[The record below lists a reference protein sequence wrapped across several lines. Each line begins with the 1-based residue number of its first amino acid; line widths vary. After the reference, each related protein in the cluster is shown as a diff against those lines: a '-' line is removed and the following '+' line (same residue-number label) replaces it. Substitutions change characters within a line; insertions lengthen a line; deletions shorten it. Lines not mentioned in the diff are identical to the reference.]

1 MFGAVVSLWPDSG
14 IVFQL
19 LRVFLPTRYQ
29 EYENDMLGVLPPK
42 QDNDVEP
49 PVILVSI
56 PERGITLRLSRCG
69 IALRDW
75 MEIAKTAQTG
85 IYNQTLFERV
95 FGREEEI
102 GRTKYQEVSP
112 LLAAEELGI
121 LKQSGNGYKVTEYE
135 GREFFEHLAKGDWRA
150 LEKLPKDSVQI

>member
-1 MFGAVVSLWPDSG
+1 MFGAMISFWPNSG

-29 EYENDMLGVLPPK
+29 EYENDTLGVLPPK
-42 QDNDVEP
+42 QDTDDEP

-56 PERGITLRLSRCG
+56 PERGITYRLSRCG
-69 IALRDW
+69 VSLKNW

-85 IYNQTLFERV
+85 TYNQTLFERV
-95 FGREEEI
+95 FGREEET
-102 GRTKYQEVSP
+102 GRTKYQQISP
-112 LLAAEELGI
+112 ILADEELGI

-135 GREFFEHLAKGDWRA
+135 GKEFFEHLAKGDWRA